1 MPFRVIIAAE
11 QQGIVKAVCA
21 IMRLLSMSTV
31 ITLTT
36 TAMETLTEHLH
47 EHDTNLLILGFPR
60 SSARS
65 VIHQARRS
73 RPGMRVLWLSESTE
87 PLPEA
92 DATLEQ
98 PLTALRLVDAMS
110 RALK

>member
-1 MPFRVIIAAE
+1 M
-11 QQGIVKAVCA
+11 
-21 IMRLLSMSTV
+21 
-31 ITLTT
+31 
-36 TAMETLTEHLH
+36 
-47 EHDTNLLILGFPR
+47 
-60 SSARS
+60 
-65 VIHQARRS
+65 IHQARRS
-73 RPGMRVLWLSESTE
+73 RPGMRVLWLSESAE

>member
-73 RPGMRVLWLSESTE
+73 RPGMRVLDLCTGSGCLLLSYVDRRESWLS
-87 PLPEA
+87 L
-92 DATLEQ
+92 
-98 PLTALRLVDAMS
+98 
-110 RALK
+110 